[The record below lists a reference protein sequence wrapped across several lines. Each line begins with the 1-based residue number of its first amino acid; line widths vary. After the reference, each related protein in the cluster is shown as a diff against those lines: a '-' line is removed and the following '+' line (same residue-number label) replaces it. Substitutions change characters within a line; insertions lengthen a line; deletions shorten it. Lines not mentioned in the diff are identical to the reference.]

1 MMNINH
7 CLTLLSDAMIFTF
20 PKGVGRYTFVSNAVA
35 AGQIVHLKQ
44 YQRSMSNQTQ
54 KNIFNLY
61 EKQGIY
67 YFKPV
72 NGKRISEVNPV
83 ADQTKILRRD

>member
-7 CLTLLSDAMIFTF
+7 CLTLLSDVLIVIF
-20 PKGVGRYTFVSNAVA
+20 PKGVGQYAYATNAVA
-35 AGQIVHLKQ
+35 DGQVACLNQ
-44 YQRSMSNQTQ
+44 YQMSMPNPPQ
-54 KNIFNLY
+54 KNIFSLY
-61 EKQGIY
+61 KKQGIY

-72 NGKRISEVNPV
+72 NGKKISEVNPA

>member
-7 CLTLLSDAMIFTF
+7 CLTLLSDALILTF
-20 PKGVGRYTFVSNAVA
+20 PKGVGQYAFVSNAVA
-35 AGQIVHLKQ
+35 GSQMVYLNQ
-44 YQRSMSNQTQ
+44 YQSSMPNQAQ

-61 EKQGIY
+61 KKQGIY

-72 NGKRISEVNPV
+72 NGKKISEVNPV